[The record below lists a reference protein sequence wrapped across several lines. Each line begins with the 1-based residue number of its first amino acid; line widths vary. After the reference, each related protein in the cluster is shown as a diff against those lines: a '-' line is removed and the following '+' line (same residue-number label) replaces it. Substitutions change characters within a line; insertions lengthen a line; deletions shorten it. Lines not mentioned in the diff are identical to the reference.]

1 MWLYKGKEN
10 TQQLVAKVAEGKMI
24 TEAIVMQASSLA
36 NEYIGDKTFSTGL
49 DAELESQQAGVI
61 HIRSVYDFDGE
72 DTSEGIARLADPS
85 LTAADSL
92 TARFLRVVRG
102 VPMPPD
108 DVRQVLNTDFGR
120 SRNQLMREIIGY
132 TPIQPDGSVK
142 VKIPANVPIAIS
154 ILDVN
159 GQRIGGRHRQWITLK
174 AGESLECNGC
184 HERNSVLPHGRISA
198 QAQSINN
205 GASGAVSFPNANEN
219 IIPQQGQT
227 MAEADAMVNG
237 LAQLSAD
244 IVYEDIWTN
253 STISSVNP
261 SINYTYKS
269 LETQQPTGSE
279 CFDSWTAYC
288 RIQINYI
295 EHIQPLWQLPRQK
308 FDANTAELIA
318 DNTCTSCH
326 SLFDN
331 NNLAQVPDGQLDLAS
346 STSTDEPDHLTSYR
360 ELLFNDVEQE
370 IIEGILV
377 DRRIEQ
383 LDENG
388 DVVYQQDVDG
398 ELILDVDENPIPVLI
413 NVPVAAALST
423 NGALASADFFQ
434 LFRGG
439 SHDGRLSEHELKL
452 ISEWLDIGGQYYNT
466 PFYQEN

>member
-1 MWLYKGKEN
+1 
-10 TQQLVAKVAEGKMI
+10 
-24 TEAIVMQASSLA
+24 
-36 NEYIGDKTFSTGL
+36 
-49 DAELESQQAGVI
+49 
-61 HIRSVYDFDGE
+61 
-72 DTSEGIARLADPS
+72 
-85 LTAADSL
+85 
-92 TARFLRVVRG
+92 
-102 VPMPPD
+102 
-108 DVRQVLNTDFGR
+108 
-120 SRNQLMREIIGY
+120 
-132 TPIQPDGSVK
+132 
-142 VKIPANVPIAIS
+142 
-154 ILDVN
+154 
-159 GQRIGGRHRQWITLK
+159 
-174 AGESLECNGC
+174 
-184 HERNSVLPHGRISA
+184 LPHGRISA

-237 LAQLSAD
+237 LAHLSAD

-253 STISSVNP
+253 STISNVNQ
-261 SINYTYKS
+261 SINYTYK
-269 LETQQPTGSE
+269 LIETRRPTGSE
-279 CFDSWTAYC
+279 CFDNWTAYC

-308 FDANTAELIA
+308 LDAESGELIA

-331 NNLAQVPDGQLDLAS
+331 SNLAQVPDGQLDLAFS
-346 STSTDEPDHLTSYR
+346 ASTDEPDHLTSYR
-360 ELLFNDVEQE
+360 ELFFNDVEQE

-383 LDENG
+383 LDKNG
-388 DVVYQQDVDG
+388 DVVYQQDEDG
-398 ELILDVDENPIPVLI
+398 ELILDADENPIPLLI

-423 NGALASADFFQ
+423 YGALASADFFQ

-439 SHDGRLSEHELKL
+439 SHEGRLSEHELKL